1 MLQFVFCDWSIQI
14 LYLLLAYN
22 LNHERVDSSAIF
34 FCQRFLNK
42 ILKSTKAE
50 ERMIE
55 TKRYFI
61 QIGTSEIKGVLFK
74 SP

>member
-1 MLQFVFCDWSIQI
+1 MLQFVFCDWSTQI

-22 LNHERVDSSAIF
+22 RYHERVDSKAIF

-42 ILKSTKAE
+42 ISKSTKAE

-55 TKRYFI
+55 TNRYFI
-61 QIGTSEIKGVLFK
+61 QIGASGIKGVVFK